1 MPNGISDLG
10 FSGSGSRFNA
20 RFGSGEPIL
29 AKQLNDLAT
38 GIQNGLAM
46 PYLGEGQSISFTSGG
61 TIITPLDKPQ
71 SFLTPA
77 NPFTVTVTKV
87 GEEYRFTVAPGTI
100 NGLVPCIGG
109 GTGASNL
116 LTANTPVPYG
126 VLNFDSDGNCWIYLK
141 AGPNPLGAK
150 QWPNNDFTKVTY
162 PNVIGF
168 NAIQTDSD
176 SYGHILVA
184 LINKNTSTSEITT
197 NNLLQTSVWSQRNK
211 YTLPD
216 SAIYYFWPI

>member
-1 MPNGISDLG
+1 MDDLG
-10 FSGSGSRFNA
+10 FNGSGSQFLTTRFK
-20 RFGSGEPIL
+20 SGDPIS
-29 AKQLNDLAT
+29 AKQLNILAAAVQT
-38 GIQNGLAM
+38 ALPM
-46 PYLGEGQSISFTSGG
+46 PYIGEGNQVAYTGG
-61 TIITPLDKPQ
+61 GSLILGNASTTVQNIVE
-71 SFLTPA
+71 
-77 NPFTVTVTKV
+77 PFTVSVYTVDS
-87 GEEYRFTVAPGTI
+87 EYRFTVTPGTI

-116 LTANTPVPYG
+116 LTAYSPQPYG
-126 VLNFDSDGNCWIYLK
+126 VLNFDVDGNCWVYLK

-184 LINKNTSTSEITT
+184 LVNKNPSTSAITIS
-197 NNLLQTSVWSQRNK
+197 NLLQTSVWSQRNK
-211 YTLPD
+211 YTIPD
-216 SAIYYFWPI
+216 SSIYYFWPI

>member
-1 MPNGISDLG
+1 MANNIGDLG
-10 FSGSGSRFNA
+10 FNGSGSRFNS

-29 AKQLNDLAT
+29 AKQLNDLAS
-38 GIQNGLAM
+38 GIQSALTM
-46 PYLGEGQSISFTSGG
+46 PYLGEGSSISFTSGG
-61 TIITPLDKPQ
+61 TIITPLDTAQ
-71 SFLTPA
+71 SVTATPK
-77 NPFTVTVTKV
+77 PFTVNVTKV
-87 GEEYRFTVAPGTI
+87 GSEYRFTAVAGTI

-116 LTANTPVPYG
+116 LTAYNPKPYG
-126 VLNFDSDGNCWIYLK
+126 VLNFDVDGNCWVYLK

-176 SYGHILVA
+176 EYGHILIA
-184 LINKNTSTSEITT
+184 LVNKNPDTDSITI

-211 YTLPD
+211 YTIPD
-216 SAIYYFWPI
+216 SSIYYFWPI

>member
-1 MPNGISDLG
+1 MDDIG
-10 FSGSGSRFNA
+10 FIGSGSRFNP
-20 RFGSGEPIL
+20 RFGSGDQVT

-38 GIQNGLAM
+38 GIQNGLSM
-46 PYLGEGQSISFTSGG
+46 PYLGDGPSISFTSGG
-61 TIITPLDKPQ
+61 TIITPIEVGNSAGQAD
-71 SFLTPA
+71 
-77 NPFTVTVTKV
+77 PFTVSVSKV
-87 GEEYRFTVAPGTI
+87 GEEYRFNVTPGTI

-109 GTGASNL
+109 GGGASKL

-126 VLNFDSDGNCWIYLK
+126 VLNFDSDGNCWVYLR

-197 NNLLQTSVWSQRNK
+197 TNLLQTSVWSQRNK

>member
-1 MPNGISDLG
+1 MDDIG
-10 FSGSGSRFNA
+10 FIGSGSRFNP
-20 RFGSGEPIL
+20 RFGSGDEIT

-38 GIQNGLAM
+38 GIQNGLSM
-46 PYLGEGQSISFTSGG
+46 PYLGEGSSISFTSGG
-61 TIITPLDKPQ
+61 TIITPIDTAPA
-71 SFLTPA
+71 SETPK
-77 NPFTVTVTKV
+77 PFTVNVTKV
-87 GEEYRFTVAPGTI
+87 GEEYRFTATSGTI

-116 LTANTPVPYG
+116 LTAYSPQPYG
-126 VLNFDSDGNCWIYLK
+126 VLHFDVDGNCWVYLK

-184 LINKNTSTSEITT
+184 LVNKNPSTSAITIS
-197 NNLLQTSVWSQRNK
+197 NLLQTSVWSQRNK
-211 YTLPD
+211 YTIPD
-216 SAIYYFWPI
+216 SSIYYFWPI